1 MPAEKERVAMRWFEQ
16 QRQEWIAETLDVFG
30 FIQRQHLMRKFG
42 ISKPQA
48 SADLQR
54 FQRDNPGAME
64 YDPSGKHY
72 IAVNL

>member
-1 MPAEKERVAMRWFEQ
+1 MAQAEGEPVKWFERT
-16 QRQEWIAETLDVFG
+16 RQEWIAETLHIFG

-42 ISKPQA
+42 ISMPQA

-54 FQRDNPGAME
+54 FQRENPGAME

-72 IAVNL
+72 IASKV